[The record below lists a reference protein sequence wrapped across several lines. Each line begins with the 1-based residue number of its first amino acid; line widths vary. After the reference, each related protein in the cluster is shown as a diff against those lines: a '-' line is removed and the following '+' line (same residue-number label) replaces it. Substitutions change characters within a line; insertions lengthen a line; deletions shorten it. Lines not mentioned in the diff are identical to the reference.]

1 MTVSPLAPEAPELS
15 VVIPAFNEEKR
26 LGRTLLEVDAY
37 CRSRRLVAE
46 IVVVND
52 GSSDGTGPLARAFA
66 ARQPVRVLDNPGNR
80 GKGYSVRHGMQAARG
95 REILFTDADLSAPI
109 SEVEKLRAALAQDA
123 DIAIGSRAHREL
135 IRARQSRFREMS
147 GRLFNWLVVA
157 TLGLRFKDT
166 QCGFKLF
173 RREAA
178 EAILPLQRVEGWGFD
193 PEMLYLARRRG
204 LRVVEV
210 PVLWSHTEGAKIH
223 VLRDGV
229 RMFLD
234 VLRIRWNALRG
245 RYSEKAPSRSA
256 SAP

>member
-1 MTVSPLAPEAPELS
+1 MTASPLAPEAPELS

-26 LGRTLLEVDAY
+26 LGRTLLEVDEY

-123 DIAIGSRAHREL
+123 DIAIGSRARREL
-135 IRARQSRFREMS
+135 IRARQGRFREMS

-157 TLGLRFKDT
+157 MLGLRFKDT

-210 PVLWSHTEGAKIH
+210 PVLWSHAEGAKIH
-223 VLRDGV
+223 LLRDGA

-245 RYSEKAPSRSA
+245 RYSEKAPPRSA
-256 SAP
+256 SAA